1 MKGEIKDMRNLLV
14 VVAVLGM
21 TAVYQPDSIIPKYF
35 IDKKPQGEYFIY
47 DSKQMVVPKYIV
59 KPDPWGKGYRVYET
73 GKPVLPVYR
82 IEQKDQVR

>member
-1 MKGEIKDMRNLLV
+1 MVIM
-14 VVAVLGM
+14 VLGM
-21 TAVYQPDSIIPKYF
+21 TVVYEPNSIIPKYF
-35 IDKKPQGEYFIY
+35 IDATPQGEYRVY

-82 IEQKDQVR
+82 IEQKNQLK

>member
-1 MKGEIKDMRNLLV
+1 MRRLATIVL
-14 VVAVLGM
+14 VLGM
-21 TAVYQPDSIIPKYF
+21 TAVYSPDSIIPKYF

-47 DSKQMVVPKYIV
+47 DSKQLVVPKYIV

-82 IEQKDQVR
+82 IEKKDSWNMKK